1 MPPDEQLASAVQAPD
16 AVAQVGVPEV
26 VATPSIQLNVLLP
39 VVGAVLSVELPVAP
53 WLIATALGAV
63 QVLLETVH
71 VVPAATEQLLGAR
84 VVTLQL
90 SVTPPTFTV
99 ALIAVENDALD
110 VSRTAKV
117 WPLLMLPDV
126 TQLPPLMLMVAP
138 VPVTE
143 TGVDVL
149 MPLIEI
155 AAAVVRVLGFA
166 PVTSAKVKAL
176 GVVSHA
182 VCCVQAPVL

>member
-1 MPPDEQLASAVQAPD
+1 M
-16 AVAQVGVPEV
+16 
-26 VATPSIQLNVLLP
+26 
-39 VVGAVLSVELPVAP
+39 SVELPVEP

-110 VSRTAKV
+110 VSRTARV
-117 WPLLMLPDV
+117 WPFVIFPLV
-126 TQLPPLMLMVAP
+126 THAPPLILIVAP

-149 MPLIEI
+149 IPLIEI
-155 AAAVVRVLGFA
+155 AAAVVSVEGFVPA
-166 PVTSAKVKAL
+166 TSVKVKAF
-176 GVVSHA
+176 GVVSQA
-182 VCCVQAPVL
+182 VCCVQVPVL